1 MDINSLDLFSTILL
15 SVLMSIISIMISI
28 ERLPISTMLINFL
41 IFPRETYFLYLK
53 IKNNIAMKEIVNM
66 GRSKKS
72 KLGLKYLSIVLT
84 KKINPKK

>member
-1 MDINSLDLFSTILL
+1 
-15 SVLMSIISIMISI
+15 
-28 ERLPISTMLINFL
+28 
-41 IFPRETYFLYLK
+41 
-53 IKNNIAMKEIVNM
+53 MKEIVNM